1 MFQILI
7 VVLIVIL
14 LVLGG
19 IVWYQR
25 RILTQLKTIQ
35 DAQHKLVDQKLGEQL
50 KELGQLQLT
59 GDTKKDFDQLND
71 EYNEKIVPQLKAI
84 AASQQDLVQAARTT
98 KLLTIKAPLDD
109 LRAELAKATAAQ
121 GKVERSL
128 NHLKQ
133 QSRSQQRAIEQI
145 RARYREF
152 HQQLNEKSF
161 AYGESSEKLNA
172 ELADLEEQYER
183 FVELTKQGDSSA
195 AQEILTDL
203 QAGNE
208 QLAKELKTVPK
219 LYRPLVTEF
228 PDQLAELAS
237 GYATL
242 TKQHYHF
249 TEPKLD
255 EQIKQLQA
263 KLTATTK
270 QLQDLHLDVVEQ
282 ANKDLAEAIDHLY
295 AVMQKELDARREAVH
310 MIGVMAEFT
319 QHAQH
324 QNNEL
329 MAELDR
335 LSLSYTLNNNEFEKT
350 RELNEQIKT
359 IVKQYNED
367 QQAIKN
373 NEAVYSQIL
382 ERQKENRQSL
392 IDIEKEQGEIND
404 EVAKLQTDEQRAK
417 QMLQH
422 YSVQIRTIRRQVEQM
437 NLPGIS
443 QDYMDYFFGVSD
455 EIKKLAAELS
465 EYKVNMDNVTKQLLM
480 VETDLE
486 RLQDKTND
494 LRDSAELTERLQQ
507 YANRFADNE
516 KVVKAAQKSQELY
529 NQYNYAGSLETIATA
544 LEEVEPGSYKR
555 IEDSYYQEINEE

>member
-109 LRAELAKATAAQ
+109 LRAELAKTTAAQ